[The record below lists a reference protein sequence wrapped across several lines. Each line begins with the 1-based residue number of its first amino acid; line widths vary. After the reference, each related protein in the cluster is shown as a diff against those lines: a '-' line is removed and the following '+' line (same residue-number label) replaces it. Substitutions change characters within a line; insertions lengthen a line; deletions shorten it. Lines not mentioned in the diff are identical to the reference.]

1 MNIQQFEK
9 QISKVIV
16 KRGKDYYEKGSIYEL
31 EQVAA
36 NAWRATILG
45 SDQYFVYVQLADE
58 RIAVSQCDCPFDGP
72 TCKHEVAVYYAI
84 REAQNKKPA
93 ADYKVYFQ
101 HYKKQ
106 ELVDILADLVAQD
119 PALQKRFAPTKT
131 KDKVNAEL
139 IVAQAKAK
147 LSKLIGHYL
156 RTYYDDAFQDVTEY
170 IETVLEESQSLFANE
185 PLIALELTTLCFE
198 QLADMEDDAPMWLYE
213 QLEQDVSMH
222 FSELLHEVT
231 TNNEAIK
238 ISNWL
243 LQRFEKNAKAD
254 LVHLFLVEG
263 AIEISSISNAKCHII
278 EALDRYSDYTNQQEL
293 AQELHFSL
301 LMEVGVPE
309 EITAFINQPHP
320 PVKLRDMLIDYCVR
334 EKRYEEALQLCADG
348 IDTDAPHYYHTRW
361 LRQAY
366 QVHKETKNLAAQRTI
381 AFELA
386 LDCDVDD
393 IERLKALYQ
402 KESALWQEVAHD
414 LVMMIEQ
421 TKAES
426 YQYTHVL
433 ELLEEWERLLQ
444 HCHQHPQAIL
454 RYCQS
459 LRPHYPQEVEY
470 MLIQLLLEKSER
482 ASNRSHY
489 QELANILER
498 LLVLDYEQKA
508 HELISYLRTTYP
520 RKTALHEILN
530 QI

>member
-9 QISKVIV
+9 QISKVIL
-16 KRGKDYYEKGSIYEL
+16 KRGKDYYENGSIHEL

-45 SDQYFVYVQLADE
+45 TDQYFVYVQLADE
-58 RIAVSQCDCPFDGP
+58 RIAVSQCDCPFDG
-72 TCKHEVAVYYAI
+72 TCKHEVAVYFAI
-84 REAQNKKPA
+84 RKALNKKPA
-93 ADYKVYFQ
+93 TDYKAYFQ
-101 HYKKQ
+101 HYEKQ
-106 ELVDILADLVAQD
+106 ELIDILADLVAQD
-119 PALQKRFAPTKT
+119 PVLQKRFAPTKT
-131 KDKVNAEL
+131 KEKVNAEL
-139 IVAQAKAK
+139 VVAQAKAK
-147 LSKLIGHYL
+147 LTKLIGRYL
-156 RTYYDDAFQDVTEY
+156 RTYYDDAFQDVADY
-170 IETVLEESQSLFANE
+170 IETVLEESQALFAKE

-198 QLADMEDDAPMWLYE
+198 QLAVMEADAPIWLYE
-213 QLEQDVSMH
+213 QLEQDISVH

-231 TNNEAIK
+231 TNDEAIT

-243 LQRFEKNAKAD
+243 LQRFEKNAKAN
-254 LVHLFLVEG
+254 LVYLFLLEG

-278 EALDRYSDYTNQQEL
+278 DTLDRYSNYTNQQEL

-309 EITAFINQPHP
+309 EITAFIHQEHP
-320 PVKLRDMLIDYCVR
+320 PVKLRDLLIDYCVR
-334 EKRYEEALQLCADG
+334 EKRYGEALQLCADG
-348 IDTDAPHYYHTRW
+348 IDADAPHYYRTRW

-366 QVHKETKNLAAQRTI
+366 QVHKETNNVAAQRTI

-402 KESALWQEVAHD
+402 KEPALWQEVSQD

-421 TKAES
+421 TKSDS
-426 YQYTHVL
+426 YYYTHVL
-433 ELLEEWERLLQ
+433 ELLEEWARLLQ
-444 HCHQHPQAIL
+444 YCQQHPQAIL

-459 LRPHYPQEVEY
+459 LRPHYAQEVEH
-470 MLIQLLLEKSER
+470 LLTQLLLEKSQR

-489 QELANILER
+489 QELANIIER

-508 HELISYLRTTYP
+508 QELISYLRTTYP
-520 RKTALHEILN
+520 RKTALHDVLN
-530 QI
+530 QF